1 MKKSALRTAGN
12 WVPITRSEA
21 KRRGLIV
28 ESLLPVYRACDL
40 GLVRDRSVWFEA
52 RIAPRWIV
60 AFRLTNQRGQPVIA
74 ELRVFPDEPGHYPPG
89 RWSGEYGAPA
99 KVPPGGLSARDLRQ
113 IRTQAFRA
121 DLRTIA
127 THLMPEWGEELG
139 SLFPGVPLSTVPPRA
154 TQGRKGRSDLE
165 LAQIAAVYE
174 AAYHANRPAGPAVA
188 RAFKFSRSKAR
199 DAVRRARTRGLLG
212 GGGKRGKGGGPLTAL
227 AREILKHNSKGK
239 GGKRH
244 GTKR

>member
-1 MKKSALRTAGN
+1 MKKSALRTTGN
-12 WVPITRSEA
+12 WVPITKSEA
-21 KRRGLIV
+21 KRRGLTV
-28 ESLLPVYRACDL
+28 ESLRPLYRACDL
-40 GLVRDRSVWFEA
+40 GLVRDQSIWFETP
-52 RIAPRWIV
+52 IAPRWIV

-127 THLMPEWGEELG
+127 THLMPEWGEELP

-174 AAYHANRPAGPAVA
+174 AACIANRPAIAAVA
-188 RAFKFSRSKAR
+188 KAFKLSLSKAR
-199 DAVRRARTRGLLG
+199 DAVRRARVRGLLSSAS
-212 GGGKRGKGGGPLTAL
+212 KQGKGGGLVTPA
-227 AREILKHNSKGK
+227 ARAILKQYSMNT
-239 GGKRH
+239 GGIRHAKR
-244 GTKR
+244 